1 MISFMNMM
9 GKNPLDDGSEDEEEG
24 GDKKKKPQVIVGWS
38 DAVILLVIVALVFGG
53 YQYYQYTKRKSADV
67 FARCATLFD
76 AAAYSE
82 AEACYDSTWSLN
94 YVPVAQDS
102 LRAVRIG
109 VVKDLRAAQED
120 IFDSVESCFNAKDTV
135 GAALEMRTLK
145 KPLLLMGESG
155 TTWKSWE
162 KAVAGVKLPAETAA
176 VKDSS
181 ATPADSTAQR

>member
-24 GDKKKKPQVIVGWS
+24 GEKKKKPQVIVGWS
-38 DAVILLVIVALVFGG
+38 DAVVLLAIVALVFGG
-53 YQYYQYTKRKSADV
+53 YQYYQYAKRSSADV

-76 AAAYSE
+76 AGAYAE
-82 AEACYDSTWSLN
+82 AEACYDSTWNLN

-109 VVKDLRAAQED
+109 VVKDLRATQED
-120 IFDSVESCFNAKDTV
+120 IFDSVESCFNAKDTL
-135 GAALEMRTLK
+135 GAALEMRKLK
-145 KPLLLMGESG
+145 KPLLLMGDAE

-162 KAVAGVKLPAETAA
+162 KSVAGVKLPA
-176 VKDSS
+176 
-181 ATPADSTAQR
+181 DSTAKDTSATAADSASQR